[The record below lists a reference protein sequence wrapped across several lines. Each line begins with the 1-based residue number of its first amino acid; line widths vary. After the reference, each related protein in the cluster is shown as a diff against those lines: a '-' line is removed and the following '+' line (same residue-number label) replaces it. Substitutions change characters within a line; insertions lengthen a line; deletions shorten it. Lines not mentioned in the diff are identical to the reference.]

1 MQPWKKSLLFSHLDC
16 CRRKNEQEVSFRSTE
31 QNLAL
36 FTSLKVICSHLSR
49 ASAHLLSPGVITW
62 NGKHQ
67 GFAWA
72 FSIKLLANLHCNIF
86 FLSNDNLMMRNLPS
100 ESMTIMWANNT
111 AVCPVLSVKCISIP
125 VWLIMDLEAQWSI
138 NNPKQY
144 AKFCEGKGLIREQN
158 KALENI
164 ALKINYPKCC
174 IFPQCN

>member
-1 MQPWKKSLLFSHLDC
+1 MLTVTDSCRTLSKLKYGPIFILTRMQPWKKSLLFSHLDC

-72 FSIKLLANLHCNIF
+72 FSIKLLANLQCNIF
-86 FLSNDNLMMRNLPS
+86 SYLMIIWWWETCRVKAWLLC
-100 ESMTIMWANNT
+100 EQTI
-111 AVCPVLSVKCISIP
+111 
-125 VWLIMDLEAQWSI
+125 Q
-138 NNPKQY
+138 QY
-144 AKFCEGKGLIREQN
+144 VQYYLWNVFQYLCD
-158 KALENI
+158 
-164 ALKINYPKCC
+164 
-174 IFPQCN
+174 